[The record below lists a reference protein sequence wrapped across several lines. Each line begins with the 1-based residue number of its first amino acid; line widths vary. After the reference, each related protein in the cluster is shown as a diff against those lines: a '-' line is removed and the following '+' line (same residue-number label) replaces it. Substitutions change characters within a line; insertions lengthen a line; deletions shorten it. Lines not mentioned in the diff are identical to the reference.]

1 VAFEAARQEGDVVA
15 FTGGEPDVS
24 AIADGDRRGTIGGQH
39 VTLRDQVLT
48 ELRRRIVEA
57 EYGPGERLREDR
69 LAQDFGVSRNPV
81 REALR
86 VVEAE
91 GFVRVE
97 PRRGAVVAVPDERT
111 MRDLFAV
118 RALLEPLAARLAAER
133 ASSADLL
140 ALRELLHAARA
151 ATDVGDYARV
161 AELNTLL
168 HARVAE
174 LSGNRW
180 VIQFSAT
187 MYRHVQWVFRLGAP
201 VRAAHSWREHVRLV
215 EALEAGDA
223 DGAARAAAQHVDA
236 ARHAAVADDVVP
248 DPGQRPQ
255 A

>member
-1 VAFEAARQEGDVVA
+1 VAFSD
-15 FTGGEPDVS
+15 GEPDVPAAS
-24 AIADGDRRGTIGGQH
+24 GTDRSRTIGGQH
-39 VTLRDQVLT
+39 STLRDQVLT

-91 GFVRVE
+91 GFVHVE

-111 MRDLFAV
+111 MRELFAV
-118 RALLEPLAARLAAER
+118 RALLEPLAAQLAAER
-133 ASSADLL
+133 ATQADLASL
-140 ALRELLHAARA
+140 RALLDAARS
-151 ATDVGDYARV
+151 ATDDGNYTRV
-161 AELNTLL
+161 AELNTRL

-180 VIQFSAT
+180 VVQFSAT

-201 VRAAHSWREHVRLV
+201 ARATHSWREHVRLV
-215 EALEAGDA
+215 EALESGDPEA
-223 DGAARAAAQHVDA
+223 AARAAAEHVDA
-236 ARHAAVADDVVP
+236 ARAAAVDHEIIADAAAEDA
-248 DPGQRPQ
+248 GQRPQ